1 MAVILPTSTTSASAV
16 ITDSDV
22 ASGDLL
28 WVRDDV
34 DLVSTSSEGIGISI
48 QNLDLRIDGD
58 VVANSY
64 GVRMDSFENDTAYD
78 YHLSLGETANV
89 ISNTRF
95 ALYIGSNSSN
105 TDLAF
110 GNISVTNAGEMTAF
124 DRGAVLLFYANQA
137 VFSNSGSVI
146 THATTSYF
154 DAAVSIYSIKDS
166 SFDNSGLIQRMHDT
180 VGSSQ
185 HIAAVSFFGGVQS
198 VSATNSGRIIS
209 SHIAFYSDATVSETL
224 ANSGQIIGD
233 VELSTFVG
241 GTLNNLGLIDGDV
254 TTKGGNDI
262 VSNNG
267 VMTGVL
273 DLGADDDTYTAI
285 EGGVVLGGVLGGTG
299 NDTLTGGDNADFID
313 GGDDND
319 RLFGRGGD
327 DDLRGGLGSD
337 FMSGG
342 MGDDQLIGDDGAD
355 KMFGGDGD
363 DTLNGGRDQDTI
375 RGGDGN
381 DEINGGRLADVLRGG
396 AGADTFVYTVKQDSS
411 TGASDTIQDFE
422 VGIDVID
429 LSAVASGLTFVGTAA
444 FSGTGNEVRYDID
457 GNGKTFIQV
466 DTDANGSAD
475 MRIWLTD
482 VGALSADD
490 FVL

>member
-1 MAVILPTSTTSASAV
+1 MTATFITTSSVVAGTAHVFAADGDTFYLQQGILWGSGSGNLFSVNFLNDLSIVLAGDAVQTDNTFLAGARIDITITKTGSVTNFDKNSNQATFEIGGANSSIINHGSIIAQKAIGLFSSGGSSTITNTGTIEGSSGVFLSFSGAGDTFYNSGTVQANDYEDDIRDSRLNNGVVALQPDSTIVNYEGGVISA
-16 ITDSDV
+16 
-22 ASGDLL
+22 
-28 WVRDDV
+28 
-34 DLVSTSSEGIGISI
+34 TSSEGAGIKLVQSANGSI
-48 QNLDLRIDGD
+48 VLNHGD
-58 VVANSY
+58 VQSAQAW
-64 GVRMDSFENDTAYD
+64 GVDF
-78 YHLSLGETANV
+78 
-89 ISNTRF
+89 
-95 ALYIGSNSSN
+95 
-105 TDLAF
+105 
-110 GNISVTNAGEMTAF
+110 GEMFASNL
-124 DRGAVLLFYANQA
+124 AVLVNTGTI
-137 VFSNSGSVI
+137 SGG
-146 THATTSYF
+146 AG
-154 DAAVSIYSIKDS
+154 
-166 SFDNSGLIQRMHDT
+166 SFLG
-180 VGSSQ
+180 
-185 HIAAVSFFGGVQS
+185 S
-198 VSATNSGRIIS
+198 VSADVVENSGMM
-209 SHIAFYSDATVSETL
+209 
-224 ANSGQIIGD
+224 IGD
-233 VELSTFVG
+233 VA
-241 GTLNNLGLIDGDV
+241 LNDGD
-254 TTKGGNDI
+254 D
-262 VSNNG
+262 S
-267 VMTGVL
+267 
-273 DLGADDDTYTAI
+273 YTATNA
-285 EGGVVLGGVLGGTG
+285 GVVLGWINGEAG

-313 GGDDND
+313 GGADND

-355 KMFGGDGD
+355 KMFGGDGE

>member
-1 MAVILPTSTTSASAV
+1 MTATFITSTSVVSGIAHSFTADGDSFYLQQGILWGSTNANMFSGSFYDDVSIVLAGDAV
-16 ITDSDV
+16 QANNTFF
-22 ASGDLL
+22 SGDRVNLTITATGSVTNFDMDSTQATFQITGADSSITNHGSIIAQKAIGL
-28 WVRDDV
+28 FSSGGTSTITNTGNIEASSGVFISYAGVGDTFYNSGTVQANNYDDDLRDSRHNNGVVALRSD
-34 DLVSTSSEGIGISI
+34 STIVNYEGGVISAMSSEGAGIKVMQSANNSI
-48 QNLDLRIDGD
+48 VLNHGD
-58 VVANSY
+58 VHSVQAW
-64 GVRMDSFENDTAYD
+64 GVDF
-78 YHLSLGETANV
+78 GELNA
-89 ISNTRF
+89 SN
-95 ALYIGSNSSN
+95 L
-105 TDLAF
+105 
-110 GNISVTNAGEMTAF
+110 
-124 DRGAVLLFYANQA
+124 AVLVNTGTI
-137 VFSNSGSVI
+137 SGGAGS
-146 THATTSYF
+146 F
-154 DAAVSIYSIKDS
+154 LGSISADVV
-166 SFDNSGLIQRMHDT
+166 DNSGTM
-180 VGSSQ
+180 
-185 HIAAVSFFGGVQS
+185 
-198 VSATNSGRIIS
+198 
-209 SHIAFYSDATVSETL
+209 
-224 ANSGQIIGD
+224 IGD
-233 VELSTFVG
+233 VA
-241 GTLNNLGLIDGDV
+241 LNDGD
-254 TTKGGNDI
+254 D
-262 VSNNG
+262 S
-267 VMTGVL
+267 
-273 DLGADDDTYTAI
+273 YTATNA
-285 EGGVVLGGVLGGTG
+285 GVVLGWINGEAG

-313 GGDDND
+313 GGADND

-342 MGDDQLIGDDGAD
+342 TGDDQLIGDDGAD
-355 KMFGGDGD
+355 KMFGGSGD

-396 AGADTFVYTVKQDSS
+396 AGADTFLYTFKQDSS

-457 GNGKTFIQV
+457 GSGKTFVQV